1 VVGSGRAKTPVFIDQ
16 IGCPGKNAAV
26 QCGNISRMMSCQK
39 FLIAFAASVLIH
51 APVAVANEG
60 DVVNLSAALTMMH
73 DNNMFRLAPSANPTS
88 FGLEGRSD
96 TITMASVGLN
106 LNKTF
111 GRQQLIGDISFV
123 DTSYKRNGYLDFLAL
138 NYDAKW
144 LWAVGTR
151 WTGELSLDRSES
163 LNTFSDYT
171 TSNYR
176 ARNVRLIDNER
187 FTANYWFHTSWAAVL
202 GVSRTSVTNE
212 QAVLAGSD
220 YEASGFN
227 YGIRF
232 RPVTGNSI
240 TLRVKQLDGSYSN
253 RPFNIAAQSD
263 NGFSHNSIELDAS
276 WQLAGKTQLRGRLE
290 YLERKHDHFASRD
303 YSGWA
308 GNLDLV
314 YAATGK
320 TSFTF
325 GYKHG
330 LEGFQGNYRE
340 AQPPFGQITSSYYEL
355 DELNLSS
362 RWVASEKFS
371 ANARVGYGARSYYG
385 EIVPLPAGV
394 DQREDKTTRAGL
406 DIGYKPARW
415 LELKAGMN
423 FEKRNVND
431 DRYDYNDRTTFV
443 SLSAQY

>member
-1 VVGSGRAKTPVFIDQ
+1 
-16 IGCPGKNAAV
+16 
-26 QCGNISRMMSCQK
+26 MMSCQK
-39 FLIAFAASVLIH
+39 ILIAFAATVLIH
-51 APVAVANEG
+51 SPVVVANEG
-60 DVVNLSAALTMMH
+60 DVVNLSAGLTMMH
-73 DNNMFRLAPSANPTS
+73 DNNLFRLAPSVNPANY
-88 FGLEGRSD
+88 GLDGRSD

-106 LNKTF
+106 VSKKIGL
-111 GRQQLIGDISFV
+111 QQLIGDISFV
-123 DTSYKRNGYLDFLAL
+123 DTSYKRNSYLDFLAL

-144 LWAVGTR
+144 LWAAGTR
-151 WTGELSLDRSES
+151 WTGELSLDRTES
-163 LNTFSDYT
+163 LNTYSDYT

-202 GVSRTSVTNE
+202 GVSRTSVANE
-212 QAVLAGSD
+212 QAVLAEGD

-227 YGIRF
+227 YGIRY
-232 RPVTGNSI
+232 RPVSGNNV

-253 RPFNIAAQSD
+253 RQFNTAAQSD
-263 NGFSHNSIELDAS
+263 NGFSHNGIELDSS
-276 WQLAGKTQLRGRLE
+276 WLLAGKTQLRGRLE

-320 TSFTF
+320 TSFTL
-325 GYKHG
+325 GYKHV
-330 LEGFQGNYRE
+330 LAAFQQ
-340 AQPPFGQITSSYYEL
+340 ATSSYYEL

-362 RWVASEKFS
+362 RWVVSDKFS
-371 ANARVGYGARSYYG
+371 ANARVGYGARSYFG
-385 EIVPLPAGV
+385 EIITLPAGFE
-394 DQREDKTTRAGL
+394 QREDKFTRAGL

-431 DRYDYNDRTTFV
+431 DRYDYKDRTTFV

>member
-1 VVGSGRAKTPVFIDQ
+1 MSCRKILIASA
-16 IGCPGKNAAV
+16 AAV
-26 QCGNISRMMSCQK
+26 
-39 FLIAFAASVLIH
+39 LVH

-73 DNNMFRLAPSANPTS
+73 DNNLFRLAPSVNPAS

-96 TITMASVGLN
+96 TITMATLGLN

-111 GRQQLIGDISFV
+111 GLQQLIGNVSFV
-123 DTSYKRNGYLDFLAL
+123 DTSYKRNNYLDFLAL
-138 NYDAKW
+138 NYDGKW

-151 WTGELSLDRSES
+151 WTGELSLDRAES
-163 LNTFSDYT
+163 LNTYSDYT

-176 ARNVRLIDNER
+176 QRNVRLVENER
-187 FTANYWFHTSWAAVL
+187 FTANYWFHTSWAAFL

-212 QAVLAGSD
+212 QAVLAESD

-232 RPVTGNSI
+232 RPVSGN
-240 TLRVKQLDGSYSN
+240 TVALRIKQLDGSYSN
-253 RPFNIAAQSD
+253 RPFNAAAQSD
-263 NGFSHNSIELDAS
+263 NGFSHNSVELDAS
-276 WQLAGKTQLRGRLE
+276 WLLTGKTQLRSRLE
-290 YLERKHDHFASRD
+290 YLERKHDHFVSRD

-320 TSFTF
+320 SSLTF
-325 GYKHG
+325 GYKHA
-330 LEGFQGNYRE
+330 LEAFQGNYRE
-340 AQPPFGQITSSYYEL
+340 AQPPFGLITSSYYEL
-355 DELNLSS
+355 DELNLGA
-362 RWVASEKFS
+362 RWAATEKIS
-371 ANARVGYGARSYYG
+371 TGARLGYGKRSYRG
-385 EIVPLPAGV
+385 EITPLPAGV
-394 DQREDKTTRAGL
+394 EPREDKISRAGL
-406 DIGYKPARW
+406 DIGYRPARW

>member
-1 VVGSGRAKTPVFIDQ
+1 
-16 IGCPGKNAAV
+16 
-26 QCGNISRMMSCQK
+26 MSCQK
-39 FLIAFAASVLIH
+39 FLIAFTASVLIH
-51 APVAVANEG
+51 APAAVANEG
-60 DVVNLSAALTMMH
+60 DVVNLSAAITMMH
-73 DNNMFRLAPSANPTS
+73 DNNMFRLAPSVNPAS

-96 TITMASVGLN
+96 TITMTSVGLN
-106 LNKTF
+106 LNKTV
-111 GRQQLIGDISFV
+111 GRQQLIGNISFA
-123 DTSYKRNGYLDFLAL
+123 DTSYKRNNYLDFLAL
-138 NYDAKW
+138 NYDGKW

-151 WTGELSLDRSES
+151 WTGELALDRTES
-163 LNTFSDYT
+163 LNTYADYT

-176 ARNVRLIDNER
+176 ARNVRLIENER
-187 FTANYWFHTSWAAVL
+187 FTANYWFHTSWAAFL

-212 QAVLAGSD
+212 QAGLAEND

-232 RPVTGNSI
+232 RPVSGN
-240 TLRVKQLDGSYSN
+240 TVALRIKQLDGSYSN
-253 RPFNIAAQSD
+253 RPFNAAAQSD
-263 NGFSHNSIELDAS
+263 NGFSHNSVELDAS
-276 WQLAGKTQLRGRLE
+276 WLLTGKTQLRSRLE

-320 TSFTF
+320 TNLTF

-330 LEGFQGNYRE
+330 LEGFQGSYRE
-340 AQPPFGQITSSYYEL
+340 AQVPFGLITSSYYEL
-355 DELNLSS
+355 DELNLGA
-362 RWVASEKFS
+362 RWAATEKISTS
-371 ANARVGYGARSYYG
+371 ARLGYGKRSYHG
-385 EIVPLPAGV
+385 EIAPLPAGV
-394 DQREDKTTRAGL
+394 EPREDKITRAGL